1 MGPTAKEDLVYV
13 KMFNL
18 LTGNDHVNLPGADLK
33 KKKGGRTQWIV
44 SIYSEYSLVIDKFY
58 MIIIYLTLLWVN
70 GHTINTML
78 DINVFK
84 RLHRVLL

>member
-18 LTGNDHVNLPGADLK
+18 LTGNVHVNLPGADLK
-33 KKKGGRTQWIV
+33 NKRGRTQWIV

-58 MIIIYLTLLWVN
+58 MIIIYLTLL
-70 GHTINTML
+70 
-78 DINVFK
+78 
-84 RLHRVLL
+84 

>member
-18 LTGNDHVNLPGADLK
+18 LTGNVHVNLSGADLK

-58 MIIIYLTLLWVN
+58 MIIIYLTLL
-70 GHTINTML
+70 
-78 DINVFK
+78 
-84 RLHRVLL
+84 